1 MENVKDKEKR
11 IDAEFQRLMDVLG
24 SVPDVKRSV
33 VEPLARNSA
42 FMKVTLED
50 LQAEI
55 LESGIIE
62 VYNHG
67 GGQSGRKESSV
78 LKTYNRLVKNYESIT
93 KTLLATIPVEAK
105 EKQPPCGLEMLI
117 AELERG
123 LSDDEDDDQEEDV

>member
-1 MENVKDKEKR
+1 MESVKDKERR
-11 IDAEFQRLMDVLG
+11 IEAEFKRLLDVME

-62 VYNHG
+62 EYNHG
-67 GGQSGRKESSV
+67 GGQSGRKENSV

-105 EKQPPCGLEMLI
+105 EQRPPCGLEMLI

-123 LSDDEDDDQEEDV
+123 LSDEDPDDED